1 MEIEY
6 NVRVPRSYRANEKAD
21 AFWEWYESENEN
33 VKFTFEDIY
42 TAGNAQK
49 SFLNILNRN
58 NIFDVI
64 VMRRKNAVFL
74 VRDKGECK

>member
-1 MEIEY
+1 MEVEY
-6 NVRVPRSYRANEKAD
+6 NVRMPRSYRANEKAD

-42 TAGNAQK
+42 TARNAQK

-74 VRDKGECK
+74 VRDKEEK

>member
-6 NVRVPRSYRANEKAD
+6 NVKVPKSHRANEKAD
-21 AFWEWYESENEN
+21 AFWEWYESDNEN
-33 VKFTFEDIY
+33 AKFTFEDIY

-49 SFLNILNRN
+49 SFLNITNRN
-58 NIFDVI
+58 KIFDVI

-74 VRDKGECK
+74 VRDKEEK

>member
-6 NVRVPRSYRANEKAD
+6 NVKVPRSYRSNEKAD
-21 AFWEWYESENEN
+21 AFWEWYESDNEN

-74 VRDKGECK
+74 VRDKK

>member
-1 MEIEY
+1 MEVEY
-6 NVRVPRSYRANEKAD
+6 NVRVPRSYRTNEKAD
-21 AFWEWYESENEN
+21 AFWEWFESDNEN
-33 VKFTFEDIY
+33 AKFTFKDIY
-42 TAGNAQK
+42 EAGNAQK

-74 VRDKGECK
+74 VRNKEEN

>member
-6 NVRVPRSYRANEKAD
+6 NVRVPKSYRANEKAD

-33 VKFTFEDIY
+33 AKLTFEDMKE
-42 TAGNAQK
+42 ALNAQK

-58 NIFDVI
+58 KIFDVT
-64 VMRRKNAVFL
+64 VLRRKNVVYL
-74 VRDKGECK
+74 VRELQKI

>member
-1 MEIEY
+1 MEVEY

-21 AFWEWYESENEN
+21 AFWEWYESDNEN
-33 VKFTFEDIY
+33 VKFTFKDIY
-42 TAGNAQK
+42 EAGNAQK
-49 SFLNILNRN
+49 AFLNIVNRH

-74 VRDKGECK
+74 VRDKEK